1 MPYLLLPVLALT
13 LLALGLAALL
23 NVCAHRAFPLA
34 ACAVTGVLYVFS
46 LFGLLRAGLFAVYAL
61 AAGAGVLLAV
71 RAYNRRLPQ
80 GTGGA
85 LLLWALFLGVS
96 IYENLGNAFI
106 GWDEFSHWG
115 LAVKSMTLLDA
126 LHTSPAS
133 IATFKDYPP
142 AATLFEYFFTR
153 SAPAFREDAALIAV
167 NLLFFSLVMPAFA
180 LTRGRGRA
188 GQGLLLTLIV
198 FLLPTVFYPDFYR
211 QIYVDALLGLLMG
224 AALLTYFA
232 DASLCGRLTT
242 AGLLGMLTLTKSSGA
257 GLAALALLVMAA
269 DAALFQRARRRQVV
283 CTALLVLACAL
294 SWKAHLALAGV
305 GDSWSAGSLSLSLS
319 EAQRDIVLVF
329 LRSLAEFRLAEY
341 WIPLTAAMGLA
352 LFFAAGWR
360 LCSGGETLA
369 RARGYT
375 AYALLGAGAG
385 VYALTLLALYLFA
398 YSPYEAQNLAS
409 FGRYLSTYA
418 LAMLAVAAGH
428 AALGGF
434 RAGTAKGAVAALLA
448 ICALSDVGTTAY
460 GAATAPI
467 GSRGNAAWRQ
477 RYTAARTVLPLLGE
491 EERLYILSPV
501 AGDADWWIT
510 RYELMLPD
518 ASLNP
523 SNTTSVGASPY
534 HEDDTWT
541 HVVDP
546 DAWAQEVAE
555 EYAYVYL
562 CYYLD
567 AFERDFGRFFPQGVR
582 EHTLYRVAEADGT
595 LALLP
600 VEA

>member
-1 MPYLLLPVLALT
+1 MPYLLLPALALT

-23 NVCAHRAFPLA
+23 DVRAHRTFPLA
-34 ACAVTGVLYVFS
+34 ACGVTGVLYVFS
-46 LFGLLRAGLFAVYAL
+46 LFGLLRAGFFAVYAL

-71 RAYNRRLPQ
+71 RAYRRRLPQ

-96 IYENLGNAFI
+96 IYENLDNAFI

-153 SAPAFREDAALIAV
+153 SAPAFREDAALIAM
-167 NLLFFSLVMPAFA
+167 NLLCLVLFMPAFA
-180 LTRGRGRA
+180 LVHGRSRA
-188 GQGLLLTLIV
+188 GQGLLIALIAL
-198 FLLPTVFYPDFYR
+198 LLPTVFYPDFYH
-211 QIYVDALLGLLMG
+211 QIYVDAPLGLLMG
-224 AALLTYFA
+224 AALLTHFA
-232 DASLCGRLTT
+232 DGSLCGRLTT
-242 AGLLGMLTLTKSSGA
+242 AALLGMLTLTKSSGA
-257 GLAALALLVMAA
+257 GLAAIALLVMAA
-269 DAALFQRARRRQVV
+269 DAALFQRGRRRQVV
-283 CTALLVLACAL
+283 CTALIVLACTL
-294 SWKAHLALAGV
+294 SWRTHVALAGV

-319 EAQRDIVLVF
+319 EAQRDVVLVF
-329 LRSLAEFRLAEY
+329 LRSLAEFHLAEY
-341 WIPLTAAMGLA
+341 WIPLTAAMALV

-360 LCSGGETLA
+360 LCSRGETLG

-375 AYALLGAGAG
+375 AYALMGVGAGI
-385 VYALTLLALYLFA
+385 YALTLLLLYLFA

-428 AALGGF
+428 AVLTGL
-434 RAGTAKGAVAALLA
+434 RAGTAKYAVAVLLA

-467 GSRGNAAWRQ
+467 GSRENAAWRQ
-477 RYTAARTVLPLLGE
+477 KYTAARAVLPLLKE
-491 EERLYILSPV
+491 DERLYILSPV
-501 AGDADWWIT
+501 AGEIDWWIT
-510 RYELMLPD
+510 RYELLLPSKSISP
-518 ASLNP
+518 ANV
-523 SNTTSVGASPY
+523 TSVGIAPY
-534 HEDDTWT
+534 VEGDIWT
-541 HVVDP
+541 RVVDP
-546 DAWAQEVAE
+546 DAWAQEVAG

-567 AFERDFGRFFPQGVR
+567 AFERDFGRFFPQGML
-582 EHTLYRVAEADGT
+582 EQTLYRVAEADGT

-600 VEA
+600 VGA